1 MTLRVEYRI
10 SSTEP
15 DISVGRNSWST
26 RSPST
31 TSQKRSKW
39 LARWAAPLLLFL
51 VGCLALGYYAYDIL
65 DAHFFQD
72 AQSRQFDHALR
83 DARAGNPSTP
93 EASLSPADQLHAEAL
108 ADLGSRASRGSGS
121 PAPALPKFDESA
133 GGNNAAIPST
143 GLAENTP
150 LGRIEIDSI
159 GLKAMIQ
166 EGTGWRTLKRGVGH
180 ITGTALLGH
189 SGNVG
194 LAGHRDTFF
203 RKLHDIHQGDEI
215 TLTTLTG
222 AYVYRV
228 GLISIVEPEE
238 SSVLR
243 DSGENVLT
251 LVTCYPFG
259 YIGPAPKRFI
269 VRAQQVRSAST
280 PIAAVK

>member
-1 MTLRVEYRI
+1 MTLRIECQI

-15 DISVGRNSWST
+15 GRSSAHNSTLTES
-26 RSPST
+26 SPS
-31 TSQKRSKW
+31 RSSSNW
-39 LARWAAPLLLFL
+39 LVRWAAPLLLFL
-51 VGCLALGYYAYDIL
+51 VACLALGYYAYDIL
-65 DAHFFQD
+65 DAHFFQN
-72 AQSRQFDHALR
+72 AQSRQFDDALR
-83 DARAGNPSTP
+83 DAHTGSASVPA
-93 EASLSPADQLHAEAL
+93 ASLSPADQLHAEAL
-108 ADLGSRASRGSGS
+108 ADLGARASHGSKS
-121 PAPALPKFDESA
+121 PAPALPNFDDSPGASKLTPSSSGA
-133 GGNNAAIPST
+133 GQ
-143 GLAENTP
+143 NTP
-150 LGRIEIDSI
+150 LGRIEIGSI

-166 EGTGWRTLKRGVGH
+166 EGTGWRTLQRGVGH

-189 SGNVG
+189 AGNVG

-203 RKLHDIHQGDEI
+203 RKLRDIHQGDEI

-269 VRAQQVRSAST
+269 VRAQQVRSESAPMPAT
-280 PIAAVK
+280 K